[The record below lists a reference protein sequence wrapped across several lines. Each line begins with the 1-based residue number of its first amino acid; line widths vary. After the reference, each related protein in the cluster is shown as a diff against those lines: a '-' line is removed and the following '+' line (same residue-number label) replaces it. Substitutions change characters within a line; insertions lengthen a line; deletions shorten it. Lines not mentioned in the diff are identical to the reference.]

1 MAAAPGPGPAASHAD
16 ALQRC
21 CSLIREAV
29 ADSGSAAAALVPLRP
44 SLRRIKD
51 DLVRVLDEAIS
62 SHNGNTALLV
72 LGPPGTG
79 KTLVRG
85 GCHAAGCNAAP
96 QSLASRVCACCACQV
111 ATAPTFQEPSSPETS
126 T

>member
-1 MAAAPGPGPAASHAD
+1 MAAALGPGPAASPAD
-16 ALQRC
+16 DLQRC
-21 CSLIREAV
+21 CSLLREAV

-85 GCHAAGCNAAP
+85 RRMQLPAGLLPNPLQADG
-96 QSLASRVCACCACQV
+96 
-111 ATAPTFQEPSSPETS
+111 PTLRLPGRLKS
-126 T
+126 